1 MNRGTT
7 ADLTPIGELPVE
19 DPRLTVDGANIT
31 PLAGHPA
38 LASLDLG
45 SIGQVDLTPLR
56 TIPNLHGL
64 DLSRAD
70 ARDLTDL
77 ASCPACPAFVTWRS
91 PAGSGPTSARPDR
104 PRPPS
109 PTSSPGRPASA
120 STPNRSAK

>member
-19 DPRLTVDGANIT
+19 DLRLTVDGAALT
-31 PLAGHPA
+31 PLADHPA
-38 LASLDLG
+38 LTSLDLG
-45 SIGQVDLTPLR
+45 IIGQVDLTPLR

-77 ASCPACPAFVTWRS
+77 AVL
-91 PAGSGPTSARPDR
+91 
-104 PRPPS
+104 
-109 PTSSPGRPASA
+109 SSLPGLRYLALTRRQWA
-120 STPNRSAK
+120 HLR